1 MYETFF
7 SSFSS
12 AYFFCTKY
20 NYYTLEDED
29 RVGRRLA
36 YPDSTTFV
44 LGLEIGKGPSDSN
57 SERDPSQFF
66 IDFGY
71 NVENL
76 GIPKN
81 KINNVLGAL
90 GTSIGVLLTGKK
102 SDEVAT
108 IDDLF
113 VETKTNL
120 IDKAKEFLETV
131 VVLCNVQGVPQE
143 MVH

>member
-7 SSFSS
+7 SCFSS

-29 RVGRRLA
+29 RVGRRLS

-66 IDFGY
+66 IDFDY

-81 KINNVLGAL
+81 KINNVPNKNDNKICG
-90 GTSIGVLLTGKK
+90 
-102 SDEVAT
+102 
-108 IDDLF
+108 
-113 VETKTNL
+113 
-120 IDKAKEFLETV
+120 TV
-131 VVLCNVQGVPQE
+131 VFASPKKDVAEVYGR
-143 MVH
+143 VHIGKGICELTWIGLRDRS